1 MMGSNQASAIEE
13 MCQYAADTQHEKII
27 RGLAVGISMIVFNRL
42 EEADTLVDNLTKD
55 KDAAVRR
62 CAMYCIAM
70 AYAGSGK
77 NSAIRRLL
85 HVAVSDVSD
94 DVRRAA
100 VEGIGFVMFRQPE
113 QMPSVVSLLS
123 ESYNPSVRYGSAM
136 ALGIACAGTG
146 NKDALALLE
155 PLTDDP
161 VAYVRQGAFI
171 AVAMILIQQ
180 TEALQPKVKVYR
192 EKFKKTIED
201 KHEDAITKYGAIL
214 ATGIIDA
221 GGRNVMLGL
230 VTRTGHLHP
239 PSVVGMLVFLQFWFW
254 FPLAHFLSLAFR
266 PSAIICLNK
275 DLEMPKIAIKSDARP
290 ALFAYPPPTEE
301 KKGKEKEKVETAVLS
316 TTAKAKARQRQRKV
330 KKEASDMDVDDQAKE
345 VTKEVKVKEQEEP
358 METESKENVP
368 KVISFA
374 PEQCRYT
381 PLKPLSTGGIIVL
394 RDAKPD

>member
-1 MMGSNQASAIEE
+1 MKLIT
-13 MCQYAADTQHEKII
+13 CFRYAAREDHP
-27 RGLAVGISMIVFNRL
+27 RPDSGHLIVFNSL
-42 EEADTLVDNLTKD
+42 GEADTLVDNLTKD

-201 KHEDAITKYGAIL
+201 KECKCSFR
-214 ATGIIDA
+214 IDSI
-221 GGRNVMLGL
+221 RID
-230 VTRTGHLHP
+230 
-239 PSVVGMLVFLQFWFW
+239 F
-254 FPLAHFLSLAFR
+254 
-266 PSAIICLNK
+266 
-275 DLEMPKIAIKSDARP
+275 
-290 ALFAYPPPTEE
+290 
-301 KKGKEKEKVETAVLS
+301 
-316 TTAKAKARQRQRKV
+316 
-330 KKEASDMDVDDQAKE
+330 
-345 VTKEVKVKEQEEP
+345 
-358 METESKENVP
+358 
-368 KVISFA
+368 
-374 PEQCRYT
+374 
-381 PLKPLSTGGIIVL
+381 
-394 RDAKPD
+394 